1 MALKELITAAFE
13 DEEAETESST
23 KLNSTREALLCVIT
37 AFALLSGQGSPPHF
51 KLPPSKVSHYANVLL
66 HQKGEGMN
74 IDLTFFT
81 THLYSTLLPLSLS
94 PDLELSTK
102 SLRLPDPNDP
112 TPPPKRINVSTEIEM
127 LIRALN
133 TIFFQQNANKSN
145 TPIRIAA
152 FTKRLMIISLNM
164 PEKSALAILGMLNK
178 MARKH
183 QQRLRG
189 LFSTEDRVGDGT
201 YKMDI
206 DEPEI
211 SNPYAATVWETVLLR
226 KHYSPKVAEAAKELP
241 SVFLNRS

>member
-1 MALKELITAAFE
+1 
-13 DEEAETESST
+13 
-23 KLNSTREALLCVIT
+23 
-37 AFALLSGQGSPPHF
+37 
-51 KLPPSKVSHYANVLL
+51 
-66 HQKGEGMN
+66 MN

-81 THLYSTLLPLSLS
+81 THLYATLLPLSLS

-112 TPPPKRINVSTEIEM
+112 TPPSKRVNVSTEIEM

-152 FTKRLMIISLNM
+152 FTKRLMTASLNM

-178 MARKH
+178 MAWRH
-183 QQRLRG
+183 QRRLQG

-211 SNPYAATVWETVLLR
+211 SNPYAATIWETVLLK
-226 KHYSPKVAEAAKELP
+226 KHYSPKVAKAAKQLP
-241 SVFLNRS
+241 DVFLNRP

>member
-1 MALKELITAAFE
+1 M
-13 DEEAETESST
+13 S
-23 KLNSTREALLCVIT
+23 
-37 AFALLSGQGSPPHF
+37 
-51 KLPPSKVSHYANVLL
+51 
-66 HQKGEGMN
+66 

-81 THLYSTLLPLSLS
+81 THLYATLLPLSLS
-94 PDLELSTK
+94 ADLELSTK
-102 SLRLPDPNDP
+102 SLRLPDPNDFM
-112 TPPPKRINVSTEIEM
+112 PPSKRVNVSTEIEM

-152 FTKRLMIISLNM
+152 FTKRLMTTSLNM
-164 PEKSALAILGMLNK
+164 PEKSTLAILGMLNK
-178 MARKH
+178 MARRH
-183 QQRLRG
+183 QRRLQG

-211 SNPYAATVWETVLLR
+211 SNPYAATIWETVLLR
-226 KHYSPKVAEAAKELP
+226 KHYSPKIAEAAKELP